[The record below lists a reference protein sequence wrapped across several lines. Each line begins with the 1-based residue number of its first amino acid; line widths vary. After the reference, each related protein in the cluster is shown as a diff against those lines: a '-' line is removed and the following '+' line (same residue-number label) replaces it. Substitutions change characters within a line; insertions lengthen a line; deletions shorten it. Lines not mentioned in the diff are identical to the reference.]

1 MRSEITYLF
10 WLSNVFCFF
19 CPEESLYKLET
30 TAKHIIQNA
39 IKYTNQSAV
48 KHTTHTAV
56 KHDPYCTKIH
66 HHTAVAYTTC
76 SAMLQ
81 AIQKARDHDIP
92 KDTAIM
98 IFGRFLC
105 VLVLFCLGFKQNILQ
120 FLLGYSQFR
129 WLRFPSYPR
138 CIHMFRWPLT
148 TATRPF

>member
-1 MRSEITYLF
+1 MKNEIRSEITYLF
-10 WLSNVFCFF
+10 WLTNVVVAF

-39 IKYTNQSAV
+39 IKHTNQSAV

-66 HHTAVAYTTC
+66 HHTAVAYTMC

-92 KDTAIM
+92 KGTAIM
-98 IFGRFLC
+98 IFGRILC
-105 VLVLFCLGFKQNILQ
+105 ALVLFCWGCAHARARTCVCVLLFFFFF
-120 FLLGYSQFR
+120 FLYVHDLS
-129 WLRFPSYPR
+129 
-138 CIHMFRWPLT
+138 
-148 TATRPF
+148 

>member
-1 MRSEITYLF
+1 ML
-10 WLSNVFCFF
+10 LFF
-19 CPEESLYKLET
+19 CPEESLSKLET

-105 VLVLFCLGFKQNILQ
+105 VLVLFCWGCARARACVCVAFFFFFCMYMISVNQTVGI
-120 FLLGYSQFR
+120 
-129 WLRFPSYPR
+129 
-138 CIHMFRWPLT
+138 
-148 TATRPF
+148 